1 MKIRQTILARSI
13 RQVSA
18 IYSSDYRPE
27 LIARLRDR
35 YSFLRVP
42 TTIDE
47 IFGTDP
53 QQGLRFQHGKFVQDK
68 KSFVVELLQF
78 LVIPP
83 ATNVI
88 ICDTRTSTD
97 DADHFIDDYVKQA
110 NLIRPDMIVITEPPA
125 YTSHLEFTMDKSI
138 ADFCRPPI
146 LEAAEGVNRL
156 LASYKTKL
164 PSSFEPSYITMM
176 YDQAGIGG
184 LLASPFSIERRV
196 GFRYGSDVFFSQA
209 PLRTRDHVEMLE
221 RLTR

>member
-18 IYSSDYRPE
+18 IYSLDYRPE

-35 YSFLRVP
+35 YSFLKVP
-42 TTIDE
+42 TTVDE

-83 ATNVI
+83 AINVI

-97 DADHFIDDYVKQA
+97 DSDLFIDDYIKQA
-110 NLIRPDMIVITEPPA
+110 NLVRPDMIVATEPPSYA
-125 YTSHLEFTMDKSI
+125 SHLEFTMEKSI
-138 ADFCRPPI
+138 ADFCRSPI
-146 LEAAEGVNRL
+146 VEATEGVNRL
-156 LASYKTKL
+156 LASYNVKL
-164 PSSFEPSYITMM
+164 PAFEPSQITMM
-176 YDQAGIGG
+176 YDQTGIGG
-184 LLASPFSIERRV
+184 LLAGPFSIERRA
-196 GFRYGSDVFFSQA
+196 GFRIGSNVFFSQA
-209 PLRTRDHVEMLE
+209 PLRTRDHCEVLE
-221 RLTR
+221 RLAR